1 MKKYLSLVKF
11 SHTIFALPFAILG
24 FILGVHTDPNFFDFM
39 LFGLILACMLFARNA
54 AMAFNRYIDRDIDAS
69 NPRTS
74 GREIPAG
81 LIKPSNALLFVL
93 VNCILFVLA
102 TFFINRICFY
112 LSPIALLVILGYSY
126 TKRISALCHFILGLG
141 LSLAPIGAFLA
152 VTGQFAMAPV
162 LYGLAVLTWVSGFD
176 IIYALQDESFD
187 KSMNLKSVP
196 VALGRKNAMLLSSV
210 LHVITGLLLIFA
222 GYTISLQYEELFWLH
237 WSGTAI
243 FLILLFYQHY
253 IISPKDLSK
262 VNMAFF
268 TTNGVASILFGLLVI
283 TDFYL

>member
-1 MKKYLSLVKF
+1 M
-11 SHTIFALPFAILG
+11 
-24 FILGVHTDPNFFDFM
+24 
-39 LFGLILACMLFARNA
+39 
-54 AMAFNRYIDRDIDAS
+54 
-69 NPRTS
+69 
-74 GREIPAG
+74 
-81 LIKPSNALLFVL
+81 
-93 VNCILFVLA
+93 
-102 TFFINRICFY
+102 
-112 LSPIALLVILGYSY
+112 VILGYSY

-196 VALGRKNAMLLSSV
+196 VALGRKNAMMLSSV
-210 LHVITGLLLIFA
+210 LHVITGILLVFA

-243 FLILLFYQHY
+243 FLLLLFYQHY